1 MPVPSEES
9 TAVHDDSGAVTV
21 TDSGRYVEVS
31 MRHDGRLTALR
42 INPHARYDLT
52 AADLADAC
60 LEAIERADSLR
71 ALSHRVS
78 AGDRP

>member
-1 MPVPSEES
+1 M
-9 TAVHDDSGAVTV
+9 HDDTGAVTV

-42 INPHARYDLT
+42 INPHAMYDLT
-52 AADLADAC
+52 APDLADAC
-60 LEAIERADSLR
+60 LEAIERANSLR
-71 ALSHRVS
+71 PRSDGVS